1 MNEKIRTLG
10 NREQAREKISIWFG
24 SADNYIHGIKEVIA
38 NSTDEI
44 INNFDSGVVSVT
56 LYEDNETIEIIDK
69 KQ

>member
-44 INNFDSGVVSVT
+44 IFILD
-56 LYEDNETIEIIDK
+56 EK
-69 KQ
+69 